1 MTGRAQPRVLR
12 TVAEWRAACDAVRSS
27 GRRLGLVPTLGALH
41 HAHQALMQAARAAS
55 DVVGV
60 TIFVNPTQF
69 GPGEDFD
76 RYPRDLAGDLD
87 KCAEA
92 GVELVFAP
100 ERAEMYPAGEMT
112 RVLVS
117 GLSEGLCGPF
127 RPGHFAG
134 VATIV
139 AKLFSATGP
148 CTAVFGRKDYQQLR
162 VIQRMTSD
170 LLLPVRILE
179 HPTQRDAD
187 GLATSSRNRYLSAS
201 ERERALAIPRALGV
215 LAQRFAA
222 GTRDAVQLSQLLAAE
237 LGRAELS
244 VEYAELART
253 SDLQP
258 FTSGTV
264 EPGAAGAFIAARA
277 GSTRLIDN
285 VILGEDRA
293 PLDPAPRGPAAERT
307 SA

>member
-1 MTGRAQPRVLR
+1 MTAPAIPRPGPRLIR
-12 TVAEWRAACDAVRSS
+12 TLADWRAACDAVRSS

-41 HAHQALMQAARAAS
+41 HAHQALMHAARRAS
-55 DVVGV
+55 DVVGA

-69 GPGEDFD
+69 GPGEDFE
-76 RYPRDLAGDLD
+76 RYPRDLAGDLE

-100 ERAEMYPAGEMT
+100 ERAEMYPAGEAT

-117 GLSEGLCGPF
+117 GLTDGLCGPF

-139 AKLFSATGP
+139 TKLFTATGP

-162 VIQRMTSD
+162 VIQRLTTD
-170 LLLPVRILE
+170 LLLPVQIID
-179 HPTQRDAD
+179 HATQRDAD

-201 ERERALAIPRALGV
+201 ERQRALAIPRALSAV
-215 LAQRFAA
+215 AWRFAA
-222 GTRDAVQLSQLLAAE
+222 GERDAVQLRQLLAAE
-237 LGRAELS
+237 LGRAELLL
-244 VEYAELART
+244 EYAELART

-258 FTSGTV
+258 WATGNV
-264 EPGAAGAFIAARA
+264 EAGQAGAFIAARV

-285 VILGEDRA
+285 LILGEDRA
-293 PLDPAPRGPAAERT
+293 PLAADTAEK
-307 SA
+307 A